1 MPEPMIGTY
10 YAGGVK
16 RVNPENPRKKV
27 LAPGRAACSLQAHE
41 KEHQNA

>member
-16 RVNPENPRKKV
+16 RVNPENPHKKV
-27 LAPGRAACSLQAHE
+27 LGAILIC
-41 KEHQNA
+41 

>member
-16 RVNPENPRKKV
+16 TVNPAIPKKSV
-27 LAPGRAACSLQAHE
+27 GFGAVRL
-41 KEHQNA
+41 